1 MIELEAISSTQF
13 ICGVQLLDEL
23 FDGSS
28 NFQVRIVNNSGVVW
42 ETKQE
47 AMQRACE
54 FINSSL
60 VRYQIT
66 TDYVTLETNTEGTII
81 RSLIFQAQI
90 H

>member
-1 MIELEAISSTQF
+1 MIELEAVSSTHF
-13 ICGVQLLDEL
+13 TCGIQLSDEL
-23 FDGSS
+23 FDGLS
-28 NFQVRIVNNSGVVW
+28 NFQIHLVNDSGVLW
-42 ETKQE
+42 ETQNE

-54 FINSSL
+54 FISSSL
-60 VRYQIT
+60 VRNRIT

>member
-13 ICGVQLLDEL
+13 ICEVQLLDEF

-66 TDYVTLETNTEGTII
+66 TDYVTLETHTEGTII